1 VTSCYDQNARVA
13 WVDGTLTPA
22 TCIGGGSASAKA
34 YATVQSYWP
43 QGAINQATLG
53 NGLVEQDG
61 FNNRLQMV
69 TKAATLGTVSRLGLA
84 LSYCPSPATTCTSG
98 NNGNPLWQSIGYAST
113 APEPGGLNV
122 TQTYGYDGV
131 NRLTGFVEGSSSQTH
146 SYDGFGNRWVSSSMP
161 LSNLTPQYQTA
172 FLPAS
177 GAPTNRLLAKTYD
190 LSGNQQELDPFTL
203 TYDAENRVM
212 TAVAPSPVSITE
224 SYAYDGERR
233 RVQKTGFAST
243 VFVYDGF
250 GNLAAEYGA
259 SGTASGTQYLT
270 ADHLGSTRLV
280 TDVNGNVVARYD
292 YLPFGEGIA
301 AGLDGRSTLY
311 SIGAYPGSSDGLD
324 VKFTGKER
332 DSETGLDYFGFRY
345 FSSPQGRFTSPDEP
359 FAGWDQHDPQSFNL
373 YGYVQNNPLR
383 YTDPDGHDVQV
394 CTNEAGCVWLSDDA
408 YAKARGGNNPGI
420 VAPGGARPN
429 GDITCGGIVCGHAT
443 YDGGI
448 QSQTAQIGLTLLG
461 GKSVP
466 LLARAVVD
474 VVSIVVEQDNGVVIG
489 KKTAL
494 DQPGTIRPGER
505 ELDLPNLNDPKANW
519 AQNSSRLREAMS
531 EGKPIRDVSAEPLVN
546 GRPAN
551 NTGFLRAERN
561 LLENHGWTYSGG
573 YWNPPVK

>member
-1 VTSCYDQNARVA
+1 V
-13 WVDGTLTPA
+13 
-22 TCIGGGSASAKA
+22 SAS
-34 YATVQSYWP
+34 TGLPS
-43 QGAINQATLG
+43 
-53 NGLVEQDG
+53 NGLEPASQSWY
-61 FNNRLQMV
+61 
-69 TKAATLGTVSRLGLA
+69 TAATNQFTD
-84 LSYCPSPATTCTSG
+84 TS
-98 NNGNPLWQSIGYAST
+98 N
-113 APEPGGLNV
+113 
-122 TQTYGYDGV
+122 YDAA
-131 NRLTGFVEGSSSQTH
+131 
-146 SYDGFGNRWVSSSMP
+146 GNRKAMSP
-161 LSNLTPQYQTA
+161 Y
-172 FLPAS
+172 
-177 GAPTNRLLAKTYD
+177 
-190 LSGNQQELDPFTL
+190 TL
-203 TYDAENRVM
+203 TYDAENRI
-212 TAVAPSPVSITE
+212 VSAM
-224 SYAYDGERR
+224 SQNNG
-233 RVQKTGFAST
+233 ST
-243 VFVYDGF
+243 NYVYDGDGRRVLATF
-250 GNLAAEYGA
+250 SDGTYTLYVNDANGELAAEY
-259 SGTASGTQYLT
+259 STIPQTTSGTQYMG
-270 ADHLGSTRLV
+270 ADWLGSTRA
-280 TDVNGNVVARYD
+280 TADANGGNAQRFD
-292 YLPFGEGIA
+292 YLPFGLELGSLGVA
-301 AGLDGRSTLY
+301 NRTAGLGYGGVGPRM
-311 SIGAYPGSSDGLD
+311 
-324 VKFTGKER
+324 KFTGKER

-345 FSSPQGRFTSPDEP
+345 FNSPQGRFTSPDEP

-519 AQNSSRLREAMS
+519 AQNSSRLREAMR